1 MAEEI
6 TLEEYAEE
14 LAWVVGNDLKE
25 AAENDKEYGFDPMT
39 ILTIIKIIIEIIQW
53 FKENY
58 DQDKPEELAKRFGK
72 LNPFQKWILWRSV
85 RKESETRKEAKYIYK
100 SMTKLTGDMTL
111 EARTKL
117 FKLKE
122 ST

>member
-1 MAEEI
+1 MAEVSFD
-6 TLEEYAEE
+6 EYVEE

-25 AAENDKEYGFDPMT
+25 AARDDKEYGFDPIT

-53 FKENY
+53 FRENY
-58 DQDKPEELAKRFGK
+58 DKDNPEELAKRFGK

-85 RKESETRKEAKYIYK
+85 RKESETRKEAKYIYR

>member
-1 MAEEI
+1 MAEVSFD
-6 TLEEYAEE
+6 EYVEE
-14 LAWVVGNDLKE
+14 LAWVVGNDLKK
-25 AAENDKEYGFDPMT
+25 AARDDKEYGFDPVT

-53 FKENY
+53 FRENY
-58 DQDKPEELAKRFGK
+58 DKDNPEELAKRFGK

>member
-1 MAEEI
+1 
-6 TLEEYAEE
+6 
-14 LAWVVGNDLKE
+14 
-25 AAENDKEYGFDPMT
+25 MT

>member
-111 EARTKL
+111 EARCKL

>member
-1 MAEEI
+1 MADEI
-6 TLEEYAEE
+6 TLEEYAGE
-14 LAWVVGNDLKE
+14 LAGLVGNDLKQ
-25 AAENDKEYGFDPMT
+25 AAEKDQEYGFDPMT
-39 ILTIIKIIIEIIQW
+39 ILTIIKIIIEIVQW

-58 DQDKPEELAKRFGK
+58 NKDNPEELAARFGK

-85 RKESETRKEAKYIYK
+85 RKESKTRKEAKYMYR
-100 SMTKLTGDMTL
+100 SMTNLSGSMSQ
-111 EARTKL
+111 EARIKL